1 MEVKGKLLL
10 ASVFSKRK
18 RHKET
23 IRDKNRS
30 IDRSI
35 NKDLYTGPIIILT
48 KIYDGARVNWA
59 DHRRRN

>member
-18 RHKET
+18 RHEET

-35 NKDLYTGPIIILT
+35 NKDLYTGPIIILI
-48 KIYDGARVNWA
+48 KIYDGVRVNWA
-59 DHRRRN
+59 DRRRRN

>member
-10 ASVFSKRK
+10 ASVSVFSMRK

-23 IRDKNRS
+23 VGDKNRS

-35 NKDLYTGPIIILT
+35 D
-48 KIYDGARVNWA
+48 
-59 DHRRRN
+59 